1 MAHIPLSNGK
11 LPQTQPFPARKVR
24 QRMRAGCVVART
36 VACCVRPV
44 APRGGGISSWR
55 RLSSLPAYGMACR
68 YYPALFRPF
77 RACAISRSGP
87 TALPWAILFRPV
99 GASGGTV
106 NRPRLAVVFFLPL
119 YTSKLCLNVPHCLRH
134 GHPASVGRVC
144 QPYVGQAFQ
153 PACPPC
159 SRAFLRHILPDG
171 EQPLLS
177 HSEEDTIRFEL
188 AGGST
193 TDRLSDIT
201 PCESPYHRQPET
213 HELIC
218 QFPTA

>member
-119 YTSKLCLNVPHCLRH
+119 YTSKLCLNVPPYIGCRRLPT
-134 GHPASVGRVC
+134 PASSGTEQRNRLHAAKHLLHLT
-144 QPYVGQAFQ
+144 GQAGKFS
-153 PACPPC
+153 ALIDRDC
-159 SRAFLRHILPDG
+159 RK
-171 EQPLLS
+171 
-177 HSEEDTIRFEL
+177 
-188 AGGST
+188 ST
-193 TDRLSDIT
+193 TDDW
-201 PCESPYHRQPET
+201 
-213 HELIC
+213 
-218 QFPTA
+218 

>member
-1 MAHIPLSNGK
+1 M
-11 LPQTQPFPARKVR
+11 
-24 QRMRAGCVVART
+24 
-36 VACCVRPV
+36 
-44 APRGGGISSWR
+44 
-55 RLSSLPAYGMACR
+55 PAYGMA
-68 YYPALFRPF
+68 FRD
-77 RACAISRSGP
+77 RGISRSVP
-87 TALPWAILFRPV
+87 TALPWAVLFRPYR
-99 GASGGTV
+99 GYEPALGGTV

-119 YTSKLCLNVPHCLRH
+119 YTSKLCLNVPACLRH